1 MSRVEKELASLAPWA
16 WDPLV
21 VRHAPGSAM
30 MRDFSEVVAD
40 KTVTGGNARA
50 RTGSSPRTPRRPRR
64 GPRIARP
71 RPPRRPPRRTPE
83 RRSGALARRRREKIS
98 RLSSPEPT
106 TEASASGRGRARRR
120 PRAPPSTTPP
130 RRPRP
135 PRAVPPSRPRAP
147 AASSARATPFGTGRA
162 ASRLASAAQPTRG
175 PQRLNDGG
183 GAPNHR
189 GRGAGND
196 GNDAAPVANLVKA
209 LDEAGDEEPRRKR
222 RRGDAKTP
230 AKKREEEERE
240 APRLPRR
247 PRRPRK
253 PRRPRMRRRPRQPD
267 AAAEAKRA
275 AAAAKR
281 KAQREE
287 RERERAAERAEKEN
301 RRPDGED
308 AAAALPERKEP
319 HVRSRELAS
328 LDPMSGPD
336 ARRQR
341 EAALL
346 AVAAVEA
353 AAEAEAA
360 KPKASQAQTLL
371 AAFYDLTGREPP
383 PGWCSRTPPRPRPR
397 WSGPSGR
404 RTRAT
409 WRCTARC
416 TSLRRRRPRARGLRR
431 ATGLHRAFGGAG
443 SREDSRQGVP
453 RRARASRLRGCGARE
468 GVRVPRAGGR
478 GGRGEAGGERGRGAE
493 RRGASEEESTLR
505 WGGAG

>member
-1 MSRVEKELASLAPWA
+1 M
-16 WDPLV
+16 V

-50 RTGSSPRTPRRPRR
+50 YRFKSPDPASTPARPTDRPSGSSAATPTPATDAGKAVGGLGTSSSREDLAPLLTRANDGGIRVGKRTR
-64 GPRIARP
+64 
-71 RPPRRPPRRTPE
+71 
-83 RRSGALARRRREKIS
+83 
-98 RLSSPEPT
+98 SSPASRAALDDATPAPAT
-106 TEASASGRGRARRR
+106 TARG
-120 PRAPPSTTPP
+120 TP
-130 RRPRP
+130 
-135 PRAVPPSRPRAP
+135 VPPARP

-175 PQRLNDGG
+175 PQRLNDDG

-230 AKKREEEERE
+230 AKTREKEERE
-240 APRLPRR
+240 A
-247 PRRPRK
+247 K
-253 PRRPRMRRRPRQPD
+253 IAKKAKEAKEAKEAKDAKD

-360 KPKASQAQTLL
+360 KPKASNAQTLL

-383 PGWCSRTPPRPRPR
+383 PGVVLPDASAPRPR

-416 TSLRRRRPRARGLRR
+416 TSLRRRPSARFTWRPVCIGP
-431 ATGLHRAFGGAG
+431 FGGAAG
-443 SREDSRQGVP
+443 RDDF
-453 RRARASRLRGCGARE
+453 ARAYHGAP
-468 GVRVPRAGGR
+468 VRVVSAGAELARACEYLGR
-478 GGRGEAGGERGRGAE
+478 VDAVDAE
-493 RRGASEEESTLR
+493 RRAANE
-505 WGGAG
+505 GGARSDGA

>member
-50 RTGSSPRTPRRPRR
+50 YRFKSPDPASTPARPTDRPSSSAATPTATDAGKAVGGLGTSSSREDLAPLLTGANDGGIRVGKRTRSSPASRAALDDATPAPATTAR
-64 GPRIARP
+64 G
-71 RPPRRPPRRTPE
+71 TP
-83 RRSGALARRRREKIS
+83 
-98 RLSSPEPT
+98 
-106 TEASASGRGRARRR
+106 
-120 PRAPPSTTPP
+120 
-130 RRPRP
+130 
-135 PRAVPPSRPRAP
+135 VPPARA

-230 AKKREEEERE
+230 AKTREKEERE
-240 APRLPRR
+240 A
-247 PRRPRK
+247 K
-253 PRRPRMRRRPRQPD
+253 IAKKAKEAKEAKDAKD

-383 PGWCSRTPPRPRPR
+383 PGVVLPDASAAAPAMERAKRAADARDVAVYGAVYKPPPPPPARAVYVGRPVCI
-397 WSGPSGR
+397 GP
-404 RTRAT
+404 
-409 WRCTARC
+409 
-416 TSLRRRRPRARGLRR
+416 
-431 ATGLHRAFGGAG
+431 FGGADA
-443 SREDSRQGVP
+443 REDF
-453 RRARASRLRGCGARE
+453 ARAYHGAPA
-468 GVRVPRAGGR
+468 RVVSAGAELARACEYLGR
-478 GGRGEAGGERGRGAE
+478 VDAVDAE
-493 RRGASEEESTLR
+493 RRAAKE
-505 WGGAG
+505 GGARSDGARARRN